1 MFVRCKRNKSG
12 SFSIHVVDKSRGLYH
27 VLKSFGIG
35 RTDAEL
41 SLLERRAY
49 QYIREVTGLSGS
61 LFEDGEDV
69 LITEF
74 VSNLSNAQ
82 MQVTGPELVYGRLY
96 DSIGFGRLQNEMFRH
111 LVITRLYSPGSKLK
125 TIEYLQRYMGITYE
139 ISSIYRF
146 LDNLCYRKT
155 DKRTGRTPDIKS
167 EVEKISFERTKEV
180 LQGKVDVIFY
190 DLTTLYFEA
199 SEEDDFRKAGFSKDG
214 KHQCPQIYLGLL
226 VACGGN
232 PVGYDIFE
240 GNIFEGN
247 TFIPMIQKMSE
258 RFNLSRPV
266 VIADAGLLSAKNIK
280 ALEGAH
286 YEYILGARPKCE
298 TKNIRQTILAL
309 EMKDGNVSVIHKNGG
324 VRLVVAKS
332 GKRAGKDR
340 HNRERGLRRL
350 QKRLKTGKLT
360 KASINNR
367 GYNKYLTIEE
377 EVKVSIDM
385 GKYEADAAWDGIKG
399 YVTNTALSPDEVIE
413 NYKNLW
419 FIERAFRISKSD
431 LRIRPVYHR
440 IQNRIEAHICIC
452 FTAYTIM
459 LELERQLKAA
469 DSSITLKKAE
479 DLTHNMYQLTYQ
491 LPNSKESKTQILKMD
506 NRQMELCRIV
516 EKACQK

>member
-1 MFVRCKRNKSG
+1 MFVRRKRNRSG
-12 SFSIHVVDKSRGLYH
+12 SFSIHVVDKSRGAYH
-27 VLKSFGIG
+27 VLKSFGTG
-35 RTDAEL
+35 RTEVEL

-49 QYIREVTGLSGS
+49 QYIREVTGLSRS
-61 LFEDGEDV
+61 LFEYEEDV
-69 LITEF
+69 LVTDF
-74 VSNLSNAQ
+74 VSTLSNAQ
-82 MQVTGPELVYGRLY
+82 LQVTGPELVYGRLY
-96 DSIGFGRLQNEMFRH
+96 DSIGFGQLQNEMFRH
-111 LVITRLYSPGSKLK
+111 LVITRLFSPGSKLK
-125 TIEYLQRYMGITYE
+125 TIEYLQRYMGVTYE

-155 DKRTGRTPDIKS
+155 DKRTGRDPDIKS
-167 EVEKISFERTKEV
+167 EVEKISFARTKEV
-180 LQGKVDVIFY
+180 LQDRVDVVFY

-280 ALEGAH
+280 ALEGEN

-309 EMKDGNVSVIHKNGG
+309 EMKDGDVSVIHKSGG

-332 GKRAGKDR
+332 EKRAGKDR
-340 HNRERGLRRL
+340 HNRERGLHRL

-367 GYNKYLTIEE
+367 GYNKYLIIEE

-399 YVTNTALSPDEVIE
+399 YVTNTTLSPDEVIV

-440 IQNRIEAHICIC
+440 ILNRIEAHICIC

-459 LELERQLKAA
+459 LELERHLKAA

-491 LPNSKESKTQILKMD
+491 LPNSKEIKKQILKMD
-506 NRQMELCRIV
+506 NQQVELCRIV
-516 EKACQK
+516 ENTYKK